1 MCAIVPCFHVR
12 PGNHTQGSGLRGPF
26 IMILSCWRN
35 TVVREYCFQA
45 FSRLYPKPA
54 TGISGRSTLA
64 REVRNSWFSSDYRYS
79 TMAVSRS
86 SSISQDLTRPTALRK
101 PKGHFYLR
109 SFIRQIQ
116 VLYLGR
122 SNQSRRSH
130 HLPTPWCPLYL
141 ALSCI
146 PVPRAAARHSSI
158 ISFSQFLP
166 LLEFLPSSLLR
177 YQRFNI
183 KVSWHS
189 QYRPLMLLQNG
200 LLK

>member
-130 HLPTPWCPLYL
+130 HLPTLWYLFPLVFSSGL
-141 ALSCI
+141 
-146 PVPRAAARHSSI
+146 SI
-158 ISFSQFLP
+158 IQFLIARIGQFLNSLIQFVIFELKQFAIN
-166 LLEFLPSSLLR
+166 LLASLLH
-177 YQRFNI
+177 I
-183 KVSWHS
+183 KFRQGWIWGTCRNSHD
-189 QYRPLMLLQNG
+189 L
-200 LLK
+200 